1 MAKQTRQQAAQ
12 TQRDTVANEF
22 NQDGKPGSPDV
33 APIAPTPD
41 SIAASATNLTNSL
54 NDTYNE
60 VDNLSGEA
68 STAENNGAT
77 GASDTWTPIPPSN
90 TPTGATAT
98 NANQVVSDWLGS
110 IGLGSIAPQVLA
122 WSAKGY
128 SPAVLLSMIKTDP
141 STAPAYQ
148 ARFPALAQ
156 LQKTNPAMTEGD
168 YIAKEN
174 ADRGMLYQYLG
185 PAAEAF
191 DNTNSLG
198 NIMTQLIGT
207 NELQS
212 RLQAIHDEANASSDT
227 KAWMKNTYGLS
238 DQDVAAAWLDP
249 KLTADQVALRDTA
262 SQIGG
267 AGLTSGFGTLTQA
280 QAEALAQNGVTQ
292 SQAQNTF
299 AKIGNYGQLE
309 QTLPGNDSGS
319 LTQQQILDGSFNGGA
334 AAAQLQAVQGARVAQ
349 FQEGGGMQA
358 DSSGVTGDR
367 SGATL

>member
-1 MAKQTRQQAAQ
+1 MGGPK
-12 TQRDTVANEF
+12 DTSNYAGGPAPVRI
-22 NQDGKPGSPDV
+22 GTDV
-33 APIAPTPD
+33 
-41 SIAASATNLTNSL
+41 
-54 NDTYNE
+54 
-60 VDNLSGEA
+60 
-68 STAENNGAT
+68 STAETNPMG
-77 GASDTWTPIPPSN
+77 GPVDASKFLNTPSN
-90 TPTGATAT
+90 ESVADATISPVGGGKVVPTPVGGAGTNPPPPPNTGATAT
-98 NANQVVSDWLGS
+98 NANQVISDWLTS
-110 IGLGSIAPQVLA
+110 IGLGSIAPQVFA

-128 SPAVLLSMIKTDP
+128 SPAVLLSMIKSDP

-174 ADRGMLYQYLG
+174 ADRGLLYQYLG
-185 PAAEAF
+185 PAAKAF

-212 RLQAIHDEANASSDT
+212 RLQAIHDEANASADT

-267 AGLTSGFGTLTQA
+267 AGVTSGFGTLTQA

-319 LTQQQILDGSFNGGA
+319 ISQDDLLNGAFNGGA
-334 AAAQLQAVQGARVAQ
+334 AGAELSQLQGARVAQ

-367 SGATL
+367 SAATL